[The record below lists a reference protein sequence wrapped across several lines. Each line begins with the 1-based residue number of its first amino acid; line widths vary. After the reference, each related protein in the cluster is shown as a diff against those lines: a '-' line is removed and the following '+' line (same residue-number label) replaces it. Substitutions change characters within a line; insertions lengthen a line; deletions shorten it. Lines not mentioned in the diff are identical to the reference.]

1 MRTSAVLYP
10 VFLLLLVSCS
20 VPALVPPDGSPFGV
34 RLTASRLEGEAEFG
48 VTFLALAAAQDPSH
62 LTYSWRVNNEL
73 VLSETGPK
81 LDLTFF
87 EAGSYEVAVRVR
99 DAAHEAYASVTVTA
113 RNEYRPVE
121 APDVVIVGFAGRCN
135 VLECHPPHENRAYLS
150 DAPLPNTL
158 RAIELTFQTLG
169 YTTRAHSFRS
179 HLLDSPTRGPGYWSA
194 ATLLESVRDEWIRDF
209 RDTTQVVLVGH
220 SHGTQF
226 MSLLAWD
233 HPEIPIAYAVYL
245 DAVCALWDADHVH
258 SGRFDAVYGPRRNFP
273 APLSSLGA
281 ACDVVPVPGVGL
293 ADISDVVPWNVARAL
308 EVRSN
313 GVGLS
318 GVVLDDDDNYRPDGT
333 SGYHAGLESFFQFS
347 EGHSRVAQL
356 GSQGLQW
363 VLDKI
368 RLYGLTQAGPTAHG
382 EPSGGPRYSTAQEP
396 VMKRPWGT
404 SPN

>member
-48 VTFLALAAAQDPSH
+48 VTFLALAAAQDSSR

-73 VLSETGPK
+73 VLSETGPR
-81 LDLTFF
+81 LELTFF

-113 RNEYRPVE
+113 RNE
-121 APDVVIVGFAGRCN
+121 
-135 VLECHPPHENRAYLS
+135 
-150 DAPLPNTL
+150 
-158 RAIELTFQTLG
+158 
-169 YTTRAHSFRS
+169 
-179 HLLDSPTRGPGYWSA
+179 
-194 ATLLESVRDEWIRDF
+194 WIRDF
-209 RDTTQVVLVGH
+209 RDPTRVVLVGH

-233 HPEIPIAYAVYL
+233 HPEIPVAYAVYL
-245 DAVCALWDADHVH
+245 DAVCAAWDADHVH

-281 ACDVVPVPGVGL
+281 ACDVLPVPGVGL
-293 ADISDVVPWNVARAL
+293 ADISDVVPWNVERGL

-333 SGYHAGLESFFQFS
+333 SGYYVGLESSRQFS